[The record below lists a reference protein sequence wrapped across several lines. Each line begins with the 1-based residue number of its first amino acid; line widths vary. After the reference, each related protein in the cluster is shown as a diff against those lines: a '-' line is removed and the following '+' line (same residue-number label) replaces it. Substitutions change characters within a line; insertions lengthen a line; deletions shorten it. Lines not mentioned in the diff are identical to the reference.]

1 MFFFA
6 FADPTAAFSASD
18 VAATT
23 PEIWGDYILEANF
36 PKAVLANFFTDL
48 SYLAEEEGD
57 TIHVPDIYTN
67 TFSASTQSTQG
78 NGVVD
83 QSPAQ
88 VDVTLSINTHSY
100 VAWLFGDK
108 TIKQLA
114 MKEKLNEAYAR
125 EAKNVLMQALED
137 ALAALW
143 SSLSTNV
150 IGDTTTVLSDAE
162 IRDAINA
169 LDTLNYDLTET
180 AFFFHPFVYWTQL
193 GGIAKY
199 YSQYSSNFNF
209 IRTGN
214 FGPGDA
220 SRGLRGVL
228 YDQPCY
234 VTSRIVSGLQTY
246 RNLFAHK
253 SAFGYARQ
261 TPGVGGGMGFSAN
274 GIRVQADYLL
284 QNLGM
289 LTVVDMMYGV
299 AVLRE
304 AAGVVVNANSTAKTS

>member
-1 MFFFA
+1 MFNFP
-6 FADPTAAFSASD
+6 DPAAPFSGAD
-18 VAATT
+18 VAAST
-23 PEIWGDYILEANF
+23 PEIWGDYLLEPNF

-48 SYLAEEEGD
+48 SYLMEDEGD
-57 TIHVPDIYTN
+57 TLHVPDIYTN
-67 TFSASTQSTQG
+67 TFTASTQTTQG

-88 VDVTLSINTHSY
+88 VDVTLSVDTHAY
-100 VAWLFGDK
+100 IAWLFGDK

-114 MKEKLNEAYAR
+114 KSLKLNEAYAR
-125 EAKNVLMQALED
+125 EAKNVLMVELED
-137 ALAALW
+137 ALASLW
-143 SSLSTNV
+143 SSLTTNTV
-150 IGDTTTVLSDAE
+150 GDTTTVLSDAE
-162 IRDAINA
+162 IRDSINI
-169 LDTLNYDLTET
+169 LDTLDFDLTET
-180 AFFFHPFVYWTQL
+180 AFFFHPFVFWTQL

-220 SRGLRGVL
+220 SRGLRGVV

-261 TPGVGGGMGFSAN
+261 TPGVGGGMGISAN
-274 GIRVQADYLL
+274 GIRVQSDYLL

-289 LTVVDMMYGV
+289 LTVVDMVYGT

-304 AAGVVVNANSTAKTS
+304 NGAVVVNANSSAKTS

>member
-1 MFFFA
+1 MFA
-6 FADPTAAFSASD
+6 FPDPTAPFSAAD
-18 VAATT
+18 VAAST
-23 PEIWGDYILEANF
+23 PEIWGDFIMEPNF

-48 SYLAEEEGD
+48 SYLMEDEGD
-57 TIHVPDIYTN
+57 VLHVPDIYTN
-67 TFSASTQSTQG
+67 IFTASTQSTQG

-88 VDVTLSINTHSY
+88 VDVTLTVNTHAY

-108 TIKQLA
+108 TIKQIAKNL
-114 MKEKLNEAYAR
+114 KLNEAYAR
-125 EAKNVLMQALED
+125 EAKNVLMVELED

-143 SSLSTNV
+143 SSLSTNTV
-150 IGDTTTVLSDAE
+150 GDTTTVLSDAE

-169 LDTLNYDLTET
+169 LDSLDYDLTET
-180 AFFFHPFVYWTQL
+180 AFFFHPFVFWTQL
-193 GGIAKY
+193 GGISKY
-199 YSQYSSNFNF
+199 YSQYASNFNF
-209 IRTGN
+209 LRTGN

-234 VTSRIVSGLQTY
+234 VTTRIVSGLQTY

-261 TPGVGGGMGFSAN
+261 TPGVGGGMGLSVN
-274 GIRVQADYLL
+274 GIRIQADYLL

-289 LTVVDMMYGV
+289 LTVVDMLYGV

-304 AAGVVVNANSTAKTS
+304 PAAVVVNANSSAKTS

>member
-1 MFFFA
+1 MFA
-6 FADPTAAFSASD
+6 FASPTAAFSAAD
-18 VAATT
+18 VAAST
-23 PEIWGDYILEANF
+23 PEIWGDYIQEPNF

-48 SYLAEEEGD
+48 SYLMEEEGD
-57 TIHVPDIYTN
+57 TLHVPDIYTN
-67 TFSASTQSTQG
+67 VFTASTQSTQG

-88 VDVTLSINTHSY
+88 VDVTLSVDTHSY
-100 VAWLFGDK
+100 VAWLFGDQ

-114 MKEKLNEAYAR
+114 NKEKLNAAYAR
-125 EAKNVLMQALED
+125 EAKNVLMVALED

-150 IGDTTTVLSDAE
+150 VGDTTTTLSDAE
-162 IRDAINA
+162 IRDSINA
-169 LDTLNYDLTET
+169 LDTLDYDLTET
-180 AFFFHPFVYWTQL
+180 AFFFHPFVFWTQL

-209 IRTGN
+209 IRQGN

-228 YDQPCY
+228 YDQPVY

-261 TPGVGGGMGFSAN
+261 TPGVGGGMGMSVN
-274 GIRVQADYLL
+274 GIRIQADYLL

-289 LTVVDMMYGV
+289 LTVVDMMHGE

-304 AAGVVVNANSTAKTS
+304 TAAVVVNANSTAKTS

>member
-1 MFFFA
+1 MA
-6 FADPTAAFSASD
+6 FPDPTAPFTAAD

-23 PEIWGDYILEANF
+23 PEIWGDFMLEPKF

-48 SYLAEEEGD
+48 SYLIEGAGD
-57 TIHVPDIYTN
+57 VLHVPNIYTN

-88 VDVTLSINTHSY
+88 VDVTLNIDTHKY
-100 VAWLFGDK
+100 VAWIFGDK

-114 MKEKLNEAYAR
+114 FSEKLNQKYA
-125 EAKNVLMQALED
+125 EQAMNVLMVALED
-137 ALAALW
+137 SLAALW
-143 SSLSTNV
+143 SSITTNV
-150 IGDTTTVLSDAE
+150 VGDTATVLSDAE

-169 LDTLNYDLTET
+169 LDSLDLELTET
-180 AFFFHPFVYWTQL
+180 AFFFHPFVFWTQL
-193 GGIAKY
+193 GGISKY
-199 YSQYSSNFNF
+199 YSQYSSSFNF
-209 IRTGN
+209 IRDGS
-214 FGPGDA
+214 FGKMDA

-234 VTSRIVSGLQTY
+234 VTTRIVSGLQTY
-246 RNLFAHK
+246 RNLFAHRE
-253 SAFGYARQ
+253 AFGYARQ
-261 TPGVGGGMGFSAN
+261 TPGMGGGEGSTPS
-274 GIRVQADYLL
+274 GIRVQSDYLL

-289 LTVVDMMYGV
+289 LTVADMIYGV

-304 AAGVVVNANSTAKTS
+304 SAAVLVNANNTAKMS

>member
-1 MFFFA
+1 MFA
-6 FADPTAAFSASD
+6 FASPTAAFSAAD
-18 VAATT
+18 VAAST
-23 PEIWGDYILEANF
+23 PEIWGDYIQEPNF

-48 SYLAEEEGD
+48 SYLMEEEGD
-57 TIHVPDIYTN
+57 TLHVPDIYTN
-67 TFSASTQSTQG
+67 VFTASTQSTQG

-88 VDVTLSINTHSY
+88 VDVTLSVDTHSY
-100 VAWLFGDK
+100 VAWLFGDQ

-114 MKEKLNEAYAR
+114 NKEKLNAAYAR
-125 EAKNVLMQALED
+125 EAKNVLMVALED

-150 IGDTTTVLSDAE
+150 VGDTTTTLSDAE
-162 IRDAINA
+162 IRDSINA
-169 LDTLNYDLTET
+169 LDTLEYDLTET
-180 AFFFHPFVYWTQL
+180 AFFFHPFVFWTQL

-209 IRTGN
+209 IRDGN

-228 YDQPCY
+228 YDQPVY

-261 TPGVGGGMGFSAN
+261 TPGVGGGMGMSVN
-274 GIRVQADYLL
+274 GIRIQADYLL

-289 LTVVDMMYGV
+289 LTVVDMMHGE

-304 AAGVVVNANSTAKTS
+304 TAAVVVNANSTAKTS

>member
-6 FADPTAAFSASD
+6 FPDPTAAFSAAD
-18 VAATT
+18 VAAST
-23 PEIWGDYILEANF
+23 PEIWGDYIMEPNF

-88 VDVTLSINTHSY
+88 VDVTLSIDTHAY

-114 MKEKLNEAYAR
+114 NKEKLNEAYAR
-125 EAKNVLMQALED
+125 EAKNVLMVELED

-162 IRDAINA
+162 VRDSINA
-169 LDTLNYDLTET
+169 LDTLDYDLTET
-180 AFFFHPFVYWTQL
+180 AFFFHPFVFWTQL

-214 FGPGDA
+214 FGPGDS

-253 SAFGYARQ
+253 SAFGFARQ
-261 TPGVGGGMGFSAN
+261 TPGVGGGMGMSAN
-274 GIRVQADYLL
+274 GIRIQADYLL

-304 AAGVVVNANSTAKTS
+304 EAGVVVNANSTAKTS

>member
-1 MFFFA
+1 MFA
-6 FADPTAAFSASD
+6 FPDPTAAFSGAD
-18 VAATT
+18 VAAST
-23 PEIWGDYILEANF
+23 PEIWGDYIMEPNF
-36 PKAVLANFFTDL
+36 PKAVLTNFFTDL
-48 SYLAEEEGD
+48 SYLMEDDGD
-57 TIHVPDIYTN
+57 VLHVPDIYTN
-67 TFSASTQSTQG
+67 TFTASTQATQG

-88 VDVTLSINTHSY
+88 VDVTLTVDTHAY

-108 TIKQLA
+108 TIKQIAKSL
-114 MKEKLNEAYAR
+114 KLNEAYAR
-125 EAKNVLMQALED
+125 EAKNVLMVELED

-143 SSLSTNV
+143 SSVTTNTV
-150 IGDTTTVLSDAE
+150 GDTTTVLSDAE
-162 IRDAINA
+162 IRDAIEA
-169 LDTLNYDLTET
+169 LDALDFDLTET
-180 AFFFHPFVYWTQL
+180 AFFVHPFVFWTQL
-193 GGIAKY
+193 GGITKY

-220 SRGLRGVL
+220 SRGLRGVI
-228 YDQPCY
+228 YDQPVY
-234 VTSRIVSGLQTY
+234 VTSRIVAGLQTY

-261 TPGVGGGMGFSAN
+261 TPGIGGGMGISVN
-274 GIRVQADYLL
+274 GIRVQSDYLL

-289 LTVVDMMYGV
+289 LTVVDMMSGV

-304 AAGVVVNANSTAKTS
+304 NGAVVVNANSSAKTS

>member
-1 MFFFA
+1 MFA
-6 FADPTAAFSASD
+6 FSDPTAAFSAAD
-18 VAATT
+18 VAAST
-23 PEIWGDYILEANF
+23 PEIWGDVINEPNF
-36 PKAVLANFFTDL
+36 AKAVLANFFTDL
-48 SYLAEEEGD
+48 SYLAENGGD
-57 TIHVPDIYTN
+57 VIHVPNIYTN
-67 TFSASTQSTQG
+67 VFSASTQSTQG

-88 VDVTLSINTHSY
+88 VDVTLTIGTHVY
-100 VAWLFGDK
+100 IAWLFGDA

-114 MKEKLNEAYAR
+114 HSDKLNDAYAR
-125 EAKNVLMQALED
+125 EAKNVLMIALED
-137 ALAALW
+137 SLAALW
-143 SSLSTNV
+143 SSLTTNV
-150 IGDTTTVLSDAE
+150 VGDTVTVLSDAE

-169 LDTLNYDLTET
+169 LDTLDYDLTET
-180 AFFFHPFVYWTQL
+180 AFFFHPFVFWTQL

-199 YSQYSSNFNF
+199 YSQYASNF
-209 IRTGN
+209 N

-228 YDQPCY
+228 YDQPCF

-253 SAFGYARQ
+253 SAFGFAKQ
-261 TPGVGGGMGFSAN
+261 TPGMGMGGGMEGTN

-284 QNLGM
+284 QNLAM
-289 LTVVDMMYGV
+289 LTVADMLYGT

-304 AAGVVVNANSTAKTS
+304 PGAVVVNANSSLKTS

>member
-1 MFFFA
+1 MFA
-6 FADPTAAFSASD
+6 FADPTAAFSGAD
-18 VAATT
+18 VAAST
-23 PEIWGDYILEANF
+23 PEIWGDYILEPNF

-48 SYLAEEEGD
+48 SYLMEDGGD
-57 TIHVPDIYTN
+57 ILHVPNIYTN
-67 TFSASTQSTQG
+67 TFTASTQSTQG

-88 VDVTLSINTHSY
+88 VDVTLTVSTHSY
-100 VAWLFGDK
+100 VAWLFGDL

-114 MKEKLNEAYAR
+114 KNLKLNEAYAR
-125 EAKNVLMQALED
+125 EAKNVLMQSLED

-143 SSLSTNV
+143 SSLSTNSV
-150 IGDTTTVLSDAE
+150 GDTTTVLSDAE

-169 LDTLNYDLTET
+169 LDTANYDLTET
-180 AFFFHPFVYWTQL
+180 AFFFHPFVFWTQL

-261 TPGVGGGMGFSAN
+261 TPGIGGGMGMSAN
-274 GIRVQADYLL
+274 GIRVQSDYLL

-289 LTVVDMMYGV
+289 LTVVDMLYGV

-304 AAGVVVNANSTAKTS
+304 AAAVVVNANNTAKMS

>member
-1 MFFFA
+1 MFA
-6 FADPTAAFSASD
+6 FADPTAQFSAAD
-18 VAATT
+18 VAAST
-23 PEIWGDYILEANF
+23 PEIWGDYVLEPNF

-48 SYLAEEEGD
+48 SYLAENGGD
-57 TIHVPDIYTN
+57 TIHVPNIYTN
-67 TFSASTQSTQG
+67 VFTASTQSTEG

-88 VDVTLSINTHSY
+88 VDVTLTIGTHVY
-100 VAWLFGDK
+100 VAWLFGDA

-114 MKEKLNEAYAR
+114 QNLQLNEKYAR
-125 EAKNVLMQALED
+125 EAKNVLMRALED
-137 ALAALW
+137 SLAALW

-150 IGDTTTVLSDAE
+150 VGDTTTVLSDAE

-169 LDTLNYDLTET
+169 LDTLDYDLTET
-180 AFFFHPFVYWTQL
+180 AFFFHPFVFWTQL

-209 IRTGN
+209 IRQGV
-214 FGPGDA
+214 FGVMDA

-228 YDQPCY
+228 YDQPVY
-234 VTSRIVSGLQTY
+234 ITSRIVSGLQTY

-253 SAFGYARQ
+253 EAFGYAIQ
-261 TPGVGGGMGFSAN
+261 TPGIGDTGTGSR
-274 GIRVQADYLL
+274 IRVQADYLL

-289 LTVVDMMYGV
+289 LTVADMLYGT

-304 AAGVVVNANSTAKTS
+304 PAAVVVNANSSAKMS

>member
-6 FADPTAAFSASD
+6 FADPTAAFSAAD

-137 ALAALW
+137 ALASLW

-169 LDTLNYDLTET
+169 LDTHNYDLTET

>member
-1 MFFFA
+1 MFNFS
-6 FADPTAAFSASD
+6 DPAAAFSASD
-18 VAATT
+18 VAAST
-23 PEIWGDYILEANF
+23 PEIWGDYIMEPNF

-48 SYLAEEEGD
+48 SYLAEDDGD

-88 VDVTLSINTHSY
+88 VDVTLSIDTHSY

-114 MKEKLNEAYAR
+114 NKEQLNEAYAR
-125 EAKNVLMQALED
+125 EAKNVLMVDLED

-169 LDTLNYDLTET
+169 LDSLDYDLTET
-180 AFFFHPFVYWTQL
+180 AFFFHPFVFWTQL

-199 YSQYSSNFNF
+199 YSQYQSNLNF
-209 IRTGN
+209 IRSGN
-214 FGPGDA
+214 FGPAGE

-234 VTSRIVSGLQTY
+234 VTTRIVSGLQTY

-261 TPGVGGGMGFSAN
+261 TPGVGSGMGMSAN
-274 GIRVQADYLL
+274 GIRIQADYLL

-289 LTVVDMMYGV
+289 LTVVDMIYGV

-304 AAGVVVNANSTAKTS
+304 EAGVVVNANSTAKTS